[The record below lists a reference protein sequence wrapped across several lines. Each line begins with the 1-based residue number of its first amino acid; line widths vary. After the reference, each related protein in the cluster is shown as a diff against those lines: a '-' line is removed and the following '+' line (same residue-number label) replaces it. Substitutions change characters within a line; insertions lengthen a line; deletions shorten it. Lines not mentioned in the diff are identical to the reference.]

1 MNTCTQEIRL
11 ANRQAR
17 LATRRAFTLVEAL
30 MASTILAVVAASASL
45 PFIAVAQ
52 QSNAAGE
59 YETAAEL
66 GEELMEEILARPFF
80 APGER
85 TPSPG
90 PESGETERK
99 YYNAIDDFNNYSEK
113 RLVGTKFLSDYKGE
127 GVTESQMD
135 GYWRQSTVEY
145 VRMPDQSAS
154 DSSYAFARITVEV
167 FRDKRSLVKLVRLK
181 ARED

>member
-1 MNTCTQEIRL
+1 MNKCVQKRISTYQ
-11 ANRQAR
+11 QAR
-17 LATRRAFTLVEAL
+17 PATRRAFTLVEAL

-52 QSNAAGE
+52 QTNAAGE

-66 GEELMEEILARPFF
+66 GEELMEEILARPMY

-90 PESGETERK
+90 PESDETERK
-99 YYNAIDDFNNYSEK
+99 YFNAVDDFHNYSEY
-113 RLVGTKFLSDYKGE
+113 RADTTKYMSDYKGSS
-127 GVTESQMD
+127 VSASQMD
-135 GYWRQSTVEY
+135 GYWRQSKVEY
-145 VRMPDQSAS
+145 VRMPNQSSS
-154 DSSYAFARITVEV
+154 DSNYAFARITVEV
-167 FRDKRSLVKLVRLK
+167 FRDNRSLLKLVRLK